1 MHRNTLNCLIT
12 VIFGDVLS
20 WTSAIL
26 PIFVCRCFA
35 EGLSC
40 IQNSAFNPSTKENE
54 VLYTETKS
62 IRYMAVSILSRLR
75 KAAGAQKGCWSATEQ
90 PLCACSNQRCTAEY
104 DRSND
109 AAAAAVPLQS
119 KVWLSSA

>member
-1 MHRNTLNCLIT
+1 MH
-12 VIFGDVLS
+12 S
-20 WTSAIL
+20 KQ
-26 PIFVCRCFA
+26 CF
-35 EGLSC
+35 
-40 IQNSAFNPSTKENE
+40 QPNTKENE

-90 PLCACSNQRCTAEY
+90 PHSACSNQRCTAVY